1 MARRAAG
8 WAVGMLL
15 HGLAILAA
23 LPGAGLL
30 LLATWAEDAADRLR
44 AWGRCE

>member
-1 MARRAAG
+1 MARRVTG
-8 WAVGMLL
+8 WAAGMLL

-30 LLATWAEDAADRLR
+30 LLATRAERGADRLR
-44 AWGRCE
+44 AWGRRE